1 MCEVTTF
8 HTDRRRRRCPRWV
21 GISEVVFFSK
31 SVKMH
36 LDLVRDLL
44 KSGDGQEASKRQWF
58 IPTGRSLAP
67 YTVHRQYKMGSK
79 RPSTLIRKE
88 QVWFLVSS
96 RELLLALM

>member
-8 HTDRRRRRCPRWV
+8 HTDRRRRRYPRWV
-21 GISEVVFFSK
+21 GISEVVK
-31 SVKMH
+31 SAKMH

-44 KSGDGQEASKRQWF
+44 KSDDGQEASKSQWF

-79 RPSTLIRKE
+79 RPSTIN
-88 QVWFLVSS
+88 
-96 RELLLALM
+96 

>member
-8 HTDRRRRRCPRWV
+8 HTDRRRRRYPRWV
-21 GISEVVFFSK
+21 GISEVVK
-31 SVKMH
+31 SAKMH

-67 YTVHRQYKMGSK
+67 YTVHRQYKNG
-79 RPSTLIRKE
+79 I
-88 QVWFLVSS
+88 
-96 RELLLALM
+96 